1 MSRSVGPVVMLLAS
15 SRNGFKTKYK
25 SYKYFFRII
34 PKKKQMMSEETS
46 LCKNLGDKMCP
57 ERKKYEINKTSYMK
71 TEQD

>member
-1 MSRSVGPVVMLLAS
+1 
-15 SRNGFKTKYK
+15 
-25 SYKYFFRII
+25 
-34 PKKKQMMSEETS
+34 MMSEETS